1 MRSFP
6 LPLVD
11 EKIRQP
17 KHIRQGSSSPTRTW
31 PRSSHV
37 KDVLAKKTTAPSAL
51 DVISPYNSTTFM
63 LTPPSAYL
71 YNGSSQ
77 YHHHY
82 SPSSTNSPTNAST
95 INNSRGKSPSKRFSL
110 QKYYYG
116 RNTMSMSATRISPSR
131 SPSRTPSPP
140 PSLAT
145 KPMTTP
151 LPTTHS
157 LSTSLSHLTPASSSL
172 SFWPSSSAVSTPATI
187 PETTASTSG
196 YQGTPLLSLA
206 TEEASSSRMQ
216 QQESNA
222 GSLSTLVS
230 TSISTA
236 STTSAT
242 PVNIKTINTLH
253 IATTNLPSNQDMAPL
268 RHLSPPILQTI
279 MATPTSPLIPSLPLS
294 TSPPSDPDTFLPHS
308 KPALTPLIPLTT
320 AYPSPS
326 SPSFASSLCTPN
338 ASRISSPEPSDS
350 IPFPASRL
358 TPAKLAHLLDQSQ
371 QESLRAG
378 SRRPLILDL
387 RPHPDFYPISIAHS
401 ININL
406 PTLLMRRYRRGVAVT
421 SFALESFITIPSDK
435 DVYHQILD
443 SWKSSVTESEEPH
456 DVIVLDQDMKAGDE
470 EHGRSATAAWTL
482 LNVLERGGSQSDFD
496 GVSTRMWFL
505 EGGFDAFQS
514 WDASEKFLVR
524 AGGFQ
529 HRSSPCLK
537 PCTSAQADQDVE
549 MTLAVPG
556 GSVSAPVSRRP
567 SLAIDT
573 TVAFAPK
580 QKTPVRRESLFSLN
594 TKALQ
599 RPTGLSRSQTVNLKP
614 LAIST
619 QPAASLSIH
628 IPQTPSSAHPHQQQP
643 SMTAAWLTVP
653 STIPAPALSPAM
665 SMVSNCSMEIAHSAS
680 TDHTSSWSAD
690 SGSMNGSGH
699 FLPSCANNNLGLNLN
714 SKRSVSSLLTINS
727 LHASASCASASI
739 LEEDDEELGQYGSRP
754 MANQMFNDRED
765 IYSHQNQR
773 RHQKYQH
780 HDGDSFQYASDYSYQ
795 SHQDPSDCIE
805 ENQDNEQEI
814 SCILPGFLYLGPE
827 IVTNDQV
834 EELDRLGVKRILNM
848 ATECEDVLVAH
859 RPGME
864 YHKIGVYDNVEAD
877 VSAGLIQAVD
887 IIAASKDSAI
897 YVHCKAGKSRS
908 VTATIAYLISHLQ
921 WPLNKAYQHV
931 LTNRPCMCPNLGFV
945 AELIE
950 MEKHILGADHAR
962 GLQLHQLS

>member
-1 MRSFP
+1 M
-6 LPLVD
+6 
-11 EKIRQP
+11 
-17 KHIRQGSSSPTRTW
+17 
-31 PRSSHV
+31 
-37 KDVLAKKTTAPSAL
+37 
-51 DVISPYNSTTFM
+51 
-63 LTPPSAYL
+63 
-71 YNGSSQ
+71 
-77 YHHHY
+77 
-82 SPSSTNSPTNAST
+82 
-95 INNSRGKSPSKRFSL
+95 
-110 QKYYYG
+110 
-116 RNTMSMSATRISPSR
+116 
-131 SPSRTPSPP
+131 
-140 PSLAT
+140 
-145 KPMTTP
+145 
-151 LPTTHS
+151 
-157 LSTSLSHLTPASSSL
+157 ASS
-172 SFWPSSSAVSTPATI
+172 
-187 PETTASTSG
+187 
-196 YQGTPLLSLA
+196 
-206 TEEASSSRMQ
+206 
-216 QQESNA
+216 
-222 GSLSTLVS
+222 
-230 TSISTA
+230 
-236 STTSAT
+236 
-242 PVNIKTINTLH
+242 
-253 IATTNLPSNQDMAPL
+253 

-279 MATPTSPLIPSLPLS
+279 MATPTSPSNPSFPLS
-294 TSPPSDPDTFLPHS
+294 TSPSDPDTFLPHS
-308 KPALTPLIPLTT
+308 KPALTLQTT
-320 AYPSPS
+320 SYPSPS

-350 IPFPASRL
+350 TPFPASRL

-371 QESLRAG
+371 QGSLRAG

-387 RPHPDFYPISIAHS
+387 RPHPDFYPISIARS

-435 DVYHQILD
+435 DAYHQILEG
-443 SWKSSVTESEEPH
+443 WRASVAESEEPY

-482 LNVLERGGSQSDFD
+482 LNVLERGGGQSEFD
-496 GVSTRMWFL
+496 GVNTRMWFL
-505 EGGFDAFQS
+505 EGGFDAFQA

-529 HRSSPCLK
+529 QELSPYLK
-537 PCTSAQADQDVE
+537 PCTGTQPDQDIE
-549 MTLAVPG
+549 MTLAVPV

-573 TVAFAPK
+573 TVAFVPK

-599 RPTGLSRSQTVNLKP
+599 RPAGLSRSQTVNLKP
-614 LAIST
+614 LAIPS
-619 QPAASLSIH
+619 QPAASLSIQ
-628 IPQTPSSAHPHQQQP
+628 IPHAPSSAHPHQQHP
-643 SMTAAWLTVP
+643 SKTSAWLTVP
-653 STIPAPALSPAM
+653 SNIPAPALSPAM

-690 SGSMNGSGH
+690 SSSMNGSSH
-699 FLPSCANNNLGLNLN
+699 FLPSAVNNSLGLSLS
-714 SKRSVSSLLTINS
+714 SKRSVSSLMTISS
-727 LHASASCASASI
+727 LHASVSCASASI
-739 LEEDDEELGQYGSRP
+739 LEEEDEEYG
-754 MANQMFNDRED
+754 ANQMSHDRDD
-765 IYSHQNQR
+765 IYYHQHQR
-773 RHQKYQH
+773 QKYQH

-795 SHQDPSDCIE
+795 SHQEPSDCVE

-827 IVTNDQV
+827 IVTNGQV

-859 RPGME
+859 RPDME
-864 YHKIGVYDNVEAD
+864 YHKIGVYDSIEAD
-877 VSAGLIQAVD
+877 VSAGLLQAVD

-945 AELIE
+945 AALIE

-962 GLQLHQLS
+962 GLQLHQLD

>member
-1 MRSFP
+1 
-6 LPLVD
+6 D
-11 EKIRQP
+11 EKYRQQ
-17 KHIRQGSSSPTRTW
+17 KHPRHNSSSPTRTW

-77 YHHHY
+77 YHPHSHY
-82 SPSSTNSPTNAST
+82 NPSQSNTSNTNNGAS
-95 INNSRGKSPSKRFSL
+95 ISSRGKSPSKRFSL

-116 RNTMSMSATRISPSR
+116 RNTMSMTATRISPSR

-140 PSLAT
+140 PMTT
-145 KPMTTP
+145 KPKTTAAATSSSTP
-151 LPTTHS
+151 S
-157 LSTSLSHLTPASSSL
+157 LSTSLSQLTPAS
-172 SFWPSSSAVSTPATI
+172 PSSSAVSTPAMI
-187 PETTASTSG
+187 SETTASTSG
-196 YQGTPLLSLA
+196 YQGTLSLSSA
-206 TEEASSSRMQ
+206 TDEASSSRMQ
-216 QQESNA
+216 QGSNA
-222 GSLSTLVS
+222 
-230 TSISTA
+230 
-236 STTSAT
+236 
-242 PVNIKTINTLH
+242 
-253 IATTNLPSNQDMAPL
+253 
-268 RHLSPPILQTI
+268 
-279 MATPTSPLIPSLPLS
+279 
-294 TSPPSDPDTFLPHS
+294 
-308 KPALTPLIPLTT
+308 
-320 AYPSPS
+320 
-326 SPSFASSLCTPN
+326 
-338 ASRISSPEPSDS
+338 
-350 IPFPASRL
+350 ASRL
-358 TPAKLAHLLDQSQ
+358 TPAKLAQFLDQSQ
-371 QESLRAG
+371 QGSLRAG

-387 RPHPDFYPISIAHS
+387 RPHPDFHPISIAHS

-406 PTLLMRRYRRGVAVT
+406 PTLLMRRYRRGIAVT

-443 SWKSSVTESEEPH
+443 DWRTSAAEPAEPR
-456 DVIVLDQDMKAGDE
+456 DVVVLDQDMKAGEE

-482 LNVLERGGSQSDFD
+482 LNVLERGGGQNDFG
-496 GVSTRMWFL
+496 GVSTRIWFL
-505 EGGFDAFQS
+505 EGGFDAFQA
-514 WDASEKFLVR
+514 WDASEKFLIR

-529 HRSSPCLK
+529 QGSPLLQ
-537 PCTSAQADQDVE
+537 PCSYQGDQDVE

-580 QKTPVRRESLFSLN
+580 QKTPVKRESLFSLN
-594 TKALQ
+594 TKSLQ
-599 RPTGLSRSQTVNLKP
+599 RPANIARSRSQTVGLKP

-619 QPAASLSIH
+619 QPAGSLSVH
-628 IPQTPSSAHPHQQQP
+628 VPQMPSSAHPHQQQ
-643 SMTAAWLTVP
+643 SSKTAAWLSVP
-653 STIPAPALSPAM
+653 STITAPALSPAM

-690 SGSMNGSGH
+690 SSSLNGSSH
-699 FLPSCANNNLGLNLN
+699 FLPSAVNNSLGLSLN
-714 SKRSVSSLLTINS
+714 SKRSISSLMTVNS
-727 LHASASCASASI
+727 MHASASCASASI
-739 LEEDDEELGQYGSRP
+739 LEEEDEEHSQYEARSMRSQNFG
-754 MANQMFNDRED
+754 DRED
-765 IYSHQNQR
+765 NYSHQ
-773 RHQKYQH
+773 HQKYHQH
-780 HDGDSFQYASDYSYQ
+780 GGDSFQYASDYSYQ

-805 ENQDNEQEI
+805 EDQDNEQEI

-827 IVTNDQV
+827 IVTKSQV

-848 ATECEDVLVAH
+848 ATECEDVLVAQ

-864 YHKIGVYDNVEAD
+864 YHKIGVYDHVEAD
-877 VSAGLIQAVD
+877 VSAGLLQAVD

-945 AELIE
+945 AALIE
-950 MEKHILGADHAR
+950 MEKHILGADQAR
-962 GLQLHQLS
+962 GLQLQLN